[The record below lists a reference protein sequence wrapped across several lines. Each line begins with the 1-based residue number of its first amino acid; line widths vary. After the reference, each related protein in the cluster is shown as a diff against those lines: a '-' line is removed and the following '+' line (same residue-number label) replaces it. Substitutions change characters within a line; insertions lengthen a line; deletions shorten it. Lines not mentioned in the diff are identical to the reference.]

1 MGQHLA
7 AQGAASGYV
16 GRSGGRLA
24 NPHVQVLFCVVS
36 ALLTRAFVFGDPAFH
51 IDEDWYL
58 FVGHRLLEGDR
69 LYVDIWDRKPPGLFY
84 LYALFAALP
93 RPIIAYQL
101 AACLAAAGGALL
113 VLRMALRITTAPAA
127 FIAAAL
133 YLASLV
139 QLGGAGGQSPVFYN
153 VLMAGAAALVGL
165 GEPDRRKQRLAM
177 LLAGFA
183 ITIKPTVLFEGA
195 FLGLWIVWRL
205 WRSGM
210 APGAIALHALQLA
223 LIGALPFL
231 LLMAW
236 FVSIG
241 DFEPFWQATVLSNFV
256 RANQMDDPVRAH
268 RMLLVLPTIAFPA
281 GCALLALLL
290 ARDNSRF
297 AGRAGFLL
305 GWIAAAT
312 LGVVAVPN
320 FYNHYLLPLLPPL
333 CVTASAF
340 FGRSRVLLLLGVL
353 GAATPLIEAKPW
365 NTRTTRLQAEGYA
378 QLLSMIREN
387 DPHPRLLVFQGPA
400 TLYMDLGV
408 RQPTP
413 LAFAQ
418 HLDNRY
424 EKDVSLLRTSDE
436 VRRILA
442 GRPTTVVIGTLVS
455 KTVAN
460 FESRWA
466 IQGYAQKHCQYIG
479 KASLPD
485 WLPPEHA
492 VFSRCR

>member
-1 MGQHLA
+1 MAQDLA
-7 AQGAASGYV
+7 ATTAAPARAGKALGV
-16 GRSGGRLA
+16 MDKPA
-24 NPHVQVLFCVVS
+24 FQILFCIAF

-93 RPIIAYQL
+93 RPVIAYQL
-101 AACLAAAGGALL
+101 FACLAAAGGALL
-113 VLRMALRITTAPAA
+113 VLRMALRIATPPAA

-153 VLMAGAAALVGL
+153 VLIAGAALLVGL
-165 GEPDRRKQRLAM
+165 GEPNRRGDRIAM
-177 LLAGFA
+177 LLAGLA
-183 ITIKPTVLFEGA
+183 ITIKPTALFEGA
-195 FLGLWIVWRL
+195 FFGLWAL
-205 WRSGM
+205 WRQWRGGM
-210 APGAIALHALQLA
+210 QPAALAVYGLQLA

-236 FVSIG
+236 FAAVG

-268 RMLLVLPTIAFPA
+268 RMMLVLPTIAFPA

-290 ARDNSRF
+290 ARENRRF
-297 AGRAGFLL
+297 AAGAAFLL
-305 GWIAAAT
+305 GWIAAGVI
-312 LGVVAVPN
+312 GVVSVPN

-340 FGRSRVLLLLGVL
+340 FARSRVLLILGVF

-365 NTRTTRLQAEGYA
+365 DTRTVRQQTAGYG
-378 QLLSMIREN
+378 QLLAMIRAH

-424 EKDVSLLRTSDE
+424 EKDVSLLSTSDE

-442 GRPTTVVIGTLVS
+442 AKPTTVVIGTLVS

-479 KASLPD
+479 KATLPD
-485 WLPPEHA
+485 WLPPDHA